1 MSESPACNGHDGW
14 TVRAQKA
21 TIEARVVVLAVGVDA
36 FARRPSEAVDMLND
50 GLGGPSYG
58 HCEIAM
64 ADPEQDILDERHAA
78 KGHPN

>member
-1 MSESPACNGHDGW
+1 MPESPACDGPDAW

-21 TIEARVVVLAVGVDA
+21 TIEARVVVLVVGVDA
-36 FARRPSEAVDMLND
+36 FVRRPSQAVDMLND

-58 HCEIAM
+58 HCESAM

-78 KGHPN
+78 KGQAN